1 MAKTALVISMTSA
14 MFNCSVIGN
23 DLERWEMMKVPT
35 TMYDNGNGMDC
46 IVRVIN
52 YVTGNAN
59 GAETNEVRMTRVLIA
74 YSFQWC
80 GNK

>member
-35 TMYDNGNGMDC
+35 TMYDNSNGMDC
-46 IVRVIN
+46 IVRVFILL
-52 YVTGNAN
+52 VTPM
-59 GAETNEVRMTRVLIA
+59 VRKQLR
-74 YSFQWC
+74 Y
-80 GNK
+80 